1 MAHDE
6 LVLEHYGVK
15 GMKWGVRKGGKTLIS
30 ATNREKKRESNTKEM
45 ILNTTSV
52 ASLMFLNPVVG
63 LSIAT
68 MTNHKNIKNAKN
80 IIKESLGES
89 IEGYNRKSLNA
100 AARALNRY
108 GETHIGEVN
117 GGPAKKVQYKGL

>member
-1 MAHDE
+1 MAHKE
-6 LVLEHYGVK
+6 LVIEHYGVK

-30 ATNREKKRESNTKEM
+30 ATTTRRQRGMNKKEATVVAGV
-45 ILNTTSV
+45 V
-52 ASLMFLNPVVG
+52 ASGIIGTP
-63 LSIAT
+63 IAALAIGAAV
-68 MTNHKNIKNAKN
+68 NHKNIKNAKK

-89 IEGYNRKSLNA
+89 VEGYNRKSLNA

-108 GETHIGEVN
+108 GETRIGELN